1 MAISGA
7 MNTKL
12 NEQIKHEFGASQA
25 YLAMACMFADMGLE
39 SLSAFFRK
47 QTEEER
53 QHALKILDYVLE
65 IGGKVQ
71 IHPLE
76 APAHEYPSV
85 AATIDAAL
93 EHEKKVTRQIHDLV
107 TLADQEKDYPTRS
120 FLQWFVDEQ
129 VEEVS
134 SMEHLAKVAQLASK
148 TSILHLDAYVRHRMT
163 RGA

>member
-1 MAISGA
+1 MAISDA

-39 SLSAFFRK
+39 SLAMFFRK

-65 IGGKVQ
+65 IGGKVK
-71 IHPLE
+71 IHALE
-76 APAHEYPSV
+76 APTHEYPT
-85 AATIDAAL
+85 AAAAIEAAL
-93 EHEKKVTRQIHDLV
+93 AHEHKVTRQIHDLV
-107 TLADQEKDYPTRS
+107 ALADKDNDYPTRS

-134 SMEHLAKVAQLASK
+134 SMDHLAKIARMASQ
-148 TSILHLDAYVRHRMT
+148 TSLLHLDAYVRHRMT
-163 RGA
+163 RGG